1 MLAGFAIVLISTVV
15 GFEIALLLWRKNRY
29 RASVYG
35 MLFSLSL
42 ASVWMLYFA
51 ALNPLR
57 GEMIAGETVP
67 GREIGLALLFA
78 VYLDYLI
85 AYLLV
90 RNAGLTL
97 HRAASWENNI
107 GKITLFFSLISVGLY
122 PRLLGVYAVL
132 YLVIGVWLLK
142 NREEYIRNVT
152 NAERLDLGWVKGFL
166 RKYGIEVEEVY
177 SVKDCFTAL
186 LTGRRLF
193 IGERLLDFEPDEAK
207 VMVLEAAYVESRG
220 IAVRQLILGLLVFLI
235 SGMIVSD
242 INDWNLKLAGAG
254 FLTLLSWGVDLAYI
268 IQVRMATDR
277 FVAEEL
283 GKETLQRTLKKVTE
297 LAKRGKGK
305 GEFMTLAN
313 VEKRMKKL

>member
-15 GFEIALLLWRKNRY
+15 GFGIALLLWRKNRY
-29 RASVYG
+29 RTSVYG

-51 ALNPLR
+51 TLNPLR
-57 GEMIAGETVP
+57 GEMIAGETAP

-107 GKITLFFSLISVGLY
+107 GKITLFFSLVSVGLY

-177 SVKDCFTAL
+177 CVKDCFTAL
-186 LTGRRLF
+186 LTGKRLF
-193 IGERLLDFEPDEAK
+193 IGERLLDFEPDETK

-220 IAVRQLILGLLVFLI
+220 IAVRQLILGLIVFLI
-235 SGMIVSD
+235 SGMVVAD
-242 INDWNLKLAGAG
+242 IGDWNLKLAGAA

-268 IQVRMATDR
+268 IQVRMATDQ
-277 FVAEEL
+277 FVAGEL

-297 LAKRGKGK
+297 LAKKNKGRD
-305 GEFMTLAN
+305 EFTTLAN
-313 VEKRMKKL
+313 VEKRMKKV

>member
-1 MLAGFAIVLISTVV
+1 MLAEFAVTVISAVIGFGVSLMV
-15 GFEIALLLWRKNRY
+15 WRSDRY

-35 MLFSLSL
+35 MFTSLTL
-42 ASVWMLYFA
+42 TIVWMFYFA
-51 ALNPLR
+51 TLNPLH
-57 GEMIAGETVP
+57 GEMIAGETAS

-78 VYLDYLI
+78 VYLNYLI

-97 HRAASWENNI
+97 HRAASWENNVR
-107 GKITLFFSLISVGLY
+107 KMSLFVSLVSVGLY
-122 PRLLGVYAVL
+122 PRLLGVYALL

-142 NREEYIRNVT
+142 NREGYIRNMT
-152 NAERLDLGWVKGFL
+152 NAERLDLGWIKGFL
-166 RKYGIEVEEVY
+166 KKYGVDVEEVY
-177 SVKDCFTAL
+177 GIKDCFTAL

-193 IGERLLDFEPDEAK
+193 IGERLLEFEPDETK

-235 SGMIVSD
+235 SGMVVAD
-242 INDWNLKLAGAG
+242 IGDWTLKLAGAA

-268 IQVRMATDR
+268 IQVRTATDR

-297 LAKRGKGK
+297 LAKRRKGK
-305 GEFMTLAN
+305 DEFMTLAN
-313 VEKRMKKL
+313 VDKRMKKV